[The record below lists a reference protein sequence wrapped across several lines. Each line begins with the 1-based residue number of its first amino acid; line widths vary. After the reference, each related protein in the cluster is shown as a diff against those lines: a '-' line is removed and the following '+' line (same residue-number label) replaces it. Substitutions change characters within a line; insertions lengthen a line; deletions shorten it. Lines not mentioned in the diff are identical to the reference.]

1 MTSILLT
8 RAAGAAA
15 LCLAAAGTAGA
26 QSLASRVNRVRD
38 GDVRFTFTLRP
49 EVCGSGQSISWS
61 SGRHQT
67 NWSDNR
73 SSRDVEYD
81 VDCQS
86 GPGRVVID
94 RRDGEV
100 ADLRFYVGGRWR
112 ASSTA
117 TDLGQVSTREA
128 ADYLISVAET
138 NDRGPA
144 RKAIFPATLVDSVTT
159 WPDLMRIA
167 RNERRPSETRNQA
180 VFWLGQLA
188 EEPAT
193 KGLTDLVGE
202 DSVDREVRKQAI
214 FALSQRHDK
223 EGIPPLIN
231 IVRTNKDP
239 ELRRQALF
247 WLAQSRDPRALD
259 LIEEILAGKR

>member
-1 MTSILLT
+1 MTSIQLT
-8 RAAGAAA
+8 TAAAAA
-15 LCLAAAGTAGA
+15 LFLAAAGAAGA
-26 QSLASRVNRVRD
+26 QSLASRVSRVHD

-49 EVCGSGQSISWS
+49 EVCGSGQSISWN

-112 ASSTA
+112 ASTTA

-144 RKAIFPATLVDSVTT
+144 RQAIFPATLVDSVTI

-167 RNERRPSETRNQA
+167 RNERRPSETRSQA

-188 EEPAT
+188 EAPAT

-202 DSVDREVRKQAI
+202 DSVDRAVRKQAI

-247 WLAQSRDPRALD
+247 WLAQSRDPRALE
-259 LIEEILAGKR
+259 LIEELLATKK